1 MICMDGDRPNI
12 LLSDHLTPDR
22 SVLDIAES
30 IAAEIIRILDAG
42 ESDVQVDLAGM
53 RGVPSSFFNL
63 ILLWIGERFGADAID
78 RSRFAFRSPLQERV
92 YQRSLHAVRASLQP
106 RHAG

>member
-1 MICMDGDRPNI
+1 MHADRRNI

-30 IAAEIIRILDAG
+30 IAAEIIHILDAG
-42 ESDVQVDLAGM
+42 QSEVEVDLGGM

-63 ILLWIGERFGADAID
+63 LLLRIGERFGAAAID
-78 RSRFAFRSPLQERV
+78 RIKFGFRSPLQERV